1 MRGGKGQWTKWRS
14 WQGAHK
20 GLALT
25 PSLAVSQPRGLR
37 AEKTLSSQSGH
48 QIL

>member
-1 MRGGKGQWTKWRS
+1 MKWHS

-25 PSLAVSQPRGLR
+25 PSLAVPQPPEACELKRP
-37 AEKTLSSQSGH
+37 
-48 QIL
+48 